1 MSSGAKK
8 TATKLRNSSF
18 EFLTIWHKLIK
29 LLYMQERGRFIMF
42 KVKTFVW
49 ENGQI
54 ITREKVFY
62 AIEKAMLFYEDV
74 KTLVTHGKLICH
86 NRVTNEF

>member
-1 MSSGAKK
+1 
-8 TATKLRNSSF
+8 
-18 EFLTIWHKLIK
+18 
-29 LLYMQERGRFIMF
+29 MF